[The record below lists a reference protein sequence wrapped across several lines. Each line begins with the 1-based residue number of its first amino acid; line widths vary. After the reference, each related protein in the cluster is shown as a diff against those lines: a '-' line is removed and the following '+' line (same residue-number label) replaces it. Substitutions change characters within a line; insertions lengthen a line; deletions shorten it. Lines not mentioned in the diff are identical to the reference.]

1 MAGLQQLDQ
10 HLEDLVV
17 LLVEPVGI
25 LAPELFRTVN
35 WNKAATMSRSALTS
49 RGQCQ
54 HHQHRRWQANCQRT
68 SVAEKGENLTTIL
81 EIQKVPI
88 QAEIQATHSKTQI
101 SLNARKTKFRKKPW
115 SWNYNGNK
123 LFSFLLPKLQYLFPC
138 SPMHGAIR
146 IFFRHHLMLRPGFK
160 PASFRELHFFER
172 PLKGGMSTD
181 RVTMTEA

>member
-123 LFSFLLPKLQYLFPC
+123 
-138 SPMHGAIR
+138 
-146 IFFRHHLMLRPGFK
+146 FFRFYFPSCNTYFHVRPCMGQLGFFFVTTLCCGQDSNPRQLESCTSLRDLWKVGC
-160 PASFRELHFFER
+160 
-172 PLKGGMSTD
+172 STAWAP
-181 RVTMTEA
+181 MTES